1 MALGSVWFG
10 PAQAADL
17 YGGPS
22 IKDEPVYVR
31 VPFSWSGFYVG
42 GHAGIATG
50 NTQGDPDLPFGPSS
64 LFSTD
69 FDMNG
74 ALYGAHVGYN
84 IQKGNIVFGIEG
96 TFDGSSIQG
105 NTTCALIFECEREV
119 DWVATAVGRLGYA
132 MDRAMVYAMGGGAWA
147 DLNTEVSIAG
157 IPVLSG
163 GETHTGWVAGF
174 GFAYAVSDRVIARIE
189 YAHMDFGSETHNL
202 KFTGGG
208 PGGIKS
214 DVDAEIDTIR
224 LGVSLKFG
232 GPL

>member
-1 MALGSVWFG
+1 VWFG

-22 IKDEPVYVR
+22 IKDEPVYVSA
-31 VPFSWSGFYVG
+31 PFSWTGFYVG
-42 GHAGIATG
+42 GHAGVATG
-50 NTQGDPDLPFGPSS
+50 NTQDDPDLPFGPPN

-105 NTTCALIFECEREV
+105 NTTCALILECER
-119 DWVATAVGRLGYA
+119 DVGGCDGCGTPRSPWIA
-132 MDRAMVYAMGGGAWA
+132 RWSTPWAAGAWA

-163 GETHTGWVAGF
+163 SETHTGWVAGF
-174 GFAYAVSDRVIARIE
+174 GFAYAVSDRIIARIE
-189 YAHMDFGSETHNL
+189 YAHMDFGSETHDL
-202 KFTGGG
+202 KLKGGG
-208 PGGIKS
+208 PNIKS
-214 DVDAEIDTIR
+214 DVDADIDTIR